1 MNKIKTT
8 VTLSKC
14 VDNDIKKGVF
24 NAISKTDFKSK
35 KVNSVLIKPNLCYYW
50 DYSTG
55 ETTDKRVVSAVI
67 DYVREFC
74 NPDANIRIAEADAT
88 AMKTRYVF
96 KMLGYTDLAAEKN
109 VELFNLCDDDSKDIE
124 IKTKAGLLKIPLPRS
139 MLDSDLIIN
148 VPKLKVPRRIP
159 LTCAMKNLFGCIH
172 NPVKARYHPYLHEVI
187 AGVNCAIKPD
197 LTVVDG
203 IIALGRYPVKL
214 DLIIA
219 GTDSLAVDYAAA
231 KIIGYN
237 NPYKIKYLQ
246 LSKEMRSD
254 NFAVDI
260 IGEDINEIRRQF
272 PQVNNFLFTLLWDLQ
287 LKGIKIYSRVTGDV
301 VPPILGDL

>member
-1 MNKIKTT
+1 MDIKT
-8 VTLSKC
+8 VVNLFKC
-14 VDNDIKKGVF
+14 NDGDIRKAVFEAIK
-24 NAISKTDFKSK
+24 KTDFKPE
-35 KVNSVLIKPNLCYYW
+35 KVNTVIIKPNLCYYW
-50 DYSTG
+50 DASTG
-55 ETTDKRVVSAVI
+55 ETTDKRVVSAII

-74 NPDANIRIAEADAT
+74 NPDAKIRIAEADAT

-96 KMLGYTDLAAEKN
+96 KMLGYNDLAAEKN
-109 VELFNLCDDDSKDIE
+109 VELYNLCDDDFEDIE
-124 IKTKAGLLKIPLPRS
+124 IETRAGPLKIPLPKS
-139 MLDSDLIIN
+139 MLYSDLIIN

-197 LTVVDG
+197 LTIVDG

-246 LSKEMRSD
+246 LAKKMRSK
-254 NFAVDI
+254 NVNVDI
-260 IGEDINEIRRQF
+260 TGENINDIRKHF
-272 PQVNNFLFTLLWDLQ
+272 PKVNNLLFTLLWDLQ
-287 LKGIKIYSRVTGDV
+287 LKGIKIYARITGDI

>member
-1 MNKIKTT
+1 MKT
-8 VTLSKC
+8 VVSILKC
-14 VDNDIKKGVF
+14 GESDIKRTIF
-24 NAISKTDFKSK
+24 EAIQKTDFKTK
-35 KVNSVLIKPNLCYYW
+35 KANTVIIKPNLCYYW
-50 DYSTG
+50 DSSTG

-67 DYVREFC
+67 DFVREFC
-74 NPDANIRIAEADAT
+74 NQEANIRIAEADAT

-109 VELFNLCDDDSKDIE
+109 VELLNLCDDDFEHIE
-124 IKTKAGLLKIPLPRS
+124 IKTKVGSLKIPLPRS

-148 VPKLKVPRRIP
+148 IPKLKVPRRIP

-203 IIALGRYPVKL
+203 IIALGRYPIKL
-214 DLIIA
+214 DVIIA

-237 NPYKIKYLQ
+237 DPYKIKYLR
-246 LSKEMRSD
+246 LAKKMRSCILD
-254 NFAVDI
+254 VNI
-260 IGEDINEIRRQF
+260 IGEDINEIKKQF
-272 PQVNNFLFTLLWDLQ
+272 PKVNNFLFTLLWDLQ
-287 LKGIKIYSRVTGDV
+287 LKGIKIYTGMTGDV